1 MNEEKNIYND
11 EYLPYINKWGKITN
25 WLGVLFSFGPALV
38 LAVVFNIIPPINA
51 IITGFVSIAGAIG
64 IMWFIEPISYFP
76 IVGVAGTYM
85 AFKSGNISNMRIPC
99 AATAQK
105 TANVEPGTEEG
116 AIIATLGMAI
126 SIIVNIII
134 LAIGVFAGTAILSK
148 MPESIVSA
156 LNYLLPALFGAIFVQ
171 FAIKKLKLAPIALC
185 IALILTLAVN
195 SGVFSFLPG
204 KPTYIVT
211 LGAVFGTIAISTI
224 MYKKKML

>member
-38 LAVVFNIIPPINA
+38 LAVVFNIIPP
-51 IITGFVSIAGAIG
+51 
-64 IMWFIEPISYFP
+64 
-76 IVGVAGTYM
+76 
-85 AFKSGNISNMRIPC
+85 
-99 AATAQK
+99 
-105 TANVEPGTEEG
+105 
-116 AIIATLGMAI
+116 TLGMAM

-134 LAIGVFAGTAILSK
+134 LAICVFAGTAILSK